1 MTSGRLFIDGAARG
15 NPGPAAFAAILEIDD
30 GHSPP
35 TRVTRAAPIGRATN
49 NVAEYT
55 ALIEG
60 LDLAH
65 AHGVRRL
72 QVLSDSELLVR
83 QLTGQYRVRQP
94 ELLQLYNLAKQ
105 RLPAFDEVQFQHIPR
120 TQNAAADRLANA
132 VLDRQQGQVPPAS
145 PQRAGSGGCGTGP
158 PPAVMAKALDIL
170 HGAALAWSRDGLSA
184 LPVEAVWEQLWSVLE
199 EEGMLRSPRKKKGH
213 G

>member
-35 TRVTRAAPIGRATN
+35 TTVTRAAPIGWATN

-60 LDLAH
+60 LDLAR

-72 QVLSDSELLVR
+72 HVLSDSELLVR
-83 QLTGQYRVRQP
+83 QLTGQYRVRHP
-94 ELLQLYNLAKQ
+94 ELLQLYNKVKQ
-105 RLPAFDEVQFQHIPR
+105 RLPLFDEVQFQHIPR
-120 TQNAAADRLANA
+120 TQNVAADRLANA
-132 VLDRQQGQVPPAS
+132 ALDRQDRPMAVSS
-145 PQRAGSGGCGTGP
+145 PQRVGSGSAAEP
-158 PPAVMAKALDIL
+158 PPTVTAKALDVL
-170 HGAALAWSRDGLSA
+170 SSAAAAWSRDGPSA

-199 EEGMLRSPRKKKGH
+199 EEGILRPPRKKKGH